1 MAKIEIKDLTYYYP
15 ESSLPALTNINLLV
29 NPGELVVLVGSS
41 GSGKSTLLRT
51 ISGLVPGFYQGKL
64 EGQVYIDNDK
74 VSQLTRR
81 EIVKKVALLFQ
92 EPEHQIVKSKVVNE
106 IAFSMENIGID
117 RKVMKRRVAEVS
129 DALNLVA
136 ELEKKVSKLSG
147 GTKQKIVLASVLA
160 LQPNI
165 LLLDEPISQLDPIA
179 AQDILNIIRHLN
191 EDLGMTVIIAEHR
204 LENLLGCAD
213 RVVAIEKGEIIFN
226 GKPREYACWANSNNY
241 GLIPYISRLFVEG
254 KFRNI
259 PLNIKE
265 ARQELENFSFEFKE
279 ANNLSST
286 TSNEPYLTV
295 KDLSYQYDKDNL
307 AVNNVN
313 LKLFKGEWTSII
325 GHNGAGKSTL
335 LKLISGILKPD
346 SGQIVLAGRDINAL
360 SSTSTKVGYVPQ
372 NPEDFLY
379 LPTVEEE
386 LTYGLKNIDEVKLV
400 NLLKTLGLYEYR
412 YHNPQD
418 LSFGQKQRVVLAS
431 VLMSEP
437 QVICLDEP
445 TRGLDYILK
454 TQLGT
459 ILREIKENGTTII
472 MVSNDVEFIAEF
484 TDSIIVMAKGDVIDY
499 GFKHDLLADSSF
511 YAPQIKRL
519 FKKINNNILTYEEAL
534 KFLKNQTLE

>member
-213 RVVAIEKGEIIFN
+213 RVVAIEKGEIVFN
-226 GKPREYACWANSNNY
+226 GKSREYACWANSNNY

-265 ARQELENFSFEFKE
+265 ARQELENFTFEFKE

-400 NLLKTLGLYEYR
+400 NLLKRLGLYEYR

-472 MVSNDVEFIAEF
+472 MVSNDVELIAEF

-519 FKKINNNILTYEEAL
+519 FKNINNNILTYEEAL